1 MYRVIVEATSKTTAN
16 LEANRIVEDD
26 GFFKVFNGEEL
37 VGAFDVGSVCV
48 IYKTKS
54 KANAKERSDGETK

>member
-1 MYRVIVEATSKTTAN
+1 MYRVIVGATSNVTAN

-26 GFFKVFNGEEL
+26 GFFKIFNDKEL
-37 VGAFDVGSVCV
+37 VGAFDVGSVCI

-54 KANAKERSDGETK
+54 KVNVKE

>member
-1 MYRVIVEATSKTTAN
+1 MYRVIVEATSNVTAN

-26 GFFKVFNGEEL
+26 GFFKIFNDKEL
-37 VGAFDVGSVCV
+37 VGAFDAGSVCF

-54 KANAKERSDGETK
+54 KANVKE